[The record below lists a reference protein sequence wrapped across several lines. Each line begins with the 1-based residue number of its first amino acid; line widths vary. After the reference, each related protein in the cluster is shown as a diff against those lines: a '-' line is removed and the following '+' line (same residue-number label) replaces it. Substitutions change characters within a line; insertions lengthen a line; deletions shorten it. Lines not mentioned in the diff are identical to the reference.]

1 MSPMPAADA
10 RTAHRTKQ
18 EFVYHTIRRAILRC
32 EARPGERLVIEDLA
46 QRLKVSSIPVREAL
60 QLLQSEGL
68 VVMVPHVGATVAPLS
83 RESIIDLFTITEG
96 LQIVAARVAA
106 ERATREEIRDLE
118 RMVAGMDDAVREG
131 RLEEWSDLNTQ
142 FHVAIAAMA
151 RLPMLLQMTVQV
163 FDRWDRTRRFFFR
176 SVLSVRM
183 PSAQAEHH
191 AIVEAIARRAVDDL
205 PALMRDHSQNAL
217 RAYLAHLDSRA
228 DAAGDP
234 AQDEAAP

>member
-1 MSPMPAADA
+1 MPAADA

-32 EARPGERLVIEDLA
+32 EAQPGERLVIEDLA

-68 VVMVPHVGATVAPLS
+68 VVTVPHVGATVAPLS

-96 LQIVAARVAA
+96 LQIVAARAAA

-118 RMVAGMDDAVREG
+118 RMVADMDDAVREG

-191 AIVEAIARRAVDDL
+191 AIVEAMARRAMDDL
-205 PALMRDHSQNAL
+205 PALLRDHSQNAL
-217 RAYLAHLDSRA
+217 RAYLAHLDSRP
-228 DAAGDP
+228 DAGEDP
-234 AQDEAAP
+234 ASRDETAP